1 MFIEKCD
8 LYNYADDNFLS
19 HISKTPSDAILS
31 LTHDINVSI
40 NWFED
45 NGMQANPD
53 KFQFLALSPTGEN
66 KFQIY
71 INEDTIIKSEQY
83 VKALGVTIDNKL
95 NFTQHISNI
104 CKKAARQLNAL
115 TRISNHLDLKSRK
128 IIYQSFVASNFNY
141 CPLVWHFCGKL
152 NTAKIEKIQER
163 ALKIIYKDYES
174 TYHDLLLESDS
185 TTLFMSR
192 IRLLIIEV
200 FKCIYKF
207 NPQCLNELFTI
218 KSSGYTFRNST
229 KLIQPK
235 KRTTTYGLRSVV
247 YTGAKI
253 WNDIQPYA
261 SIDDEFPDRNKE
273 IALFKEYLNNVKIDL
288 DPTFNYI

>member
-1 MFIEKCD
+1 M
-8 LYNYADDNFLS
+8 
-19 HISKTPSDAILS
+19 
-31 LTHDINVSI
+31 
-40 NWFED
+40 
-45 NGMQANPD
+45 
-53 KFQFLALSPTGEN
+53 SPTGEN
-66 KFQIY
+66 NFQIN
-71 INEDTIIKSEQY
+71 IDEDTIIKSEKY

-115 TRISNHLDLKSRK
+115 TRISNQLDLKSRK
-128 IIYQSFVASNFNY
+128 IIYQSFVAPNYNY

-152 NTAKIEKIQER
+152 NTAKIEKILER

-174 TYHDLLLESDS
+174 TYHDRLLESDS

-200 FKCIYKF
+200 FKCIHNF

-218 KSSGYTFRNST
+218 KSSGYAFRNST

-247 YTGAKI
+247 YAGAKI

-273 IALFKEYLNNVKIDL
+273 IAIFKEYLNNVKIDL
-288 DPTFNYI
+288 DPTFNYK